1 MNPLIQELIDLNIIN
16 RDEITEYFPRV
27 RDREDVSALKC
38 NESGVIFLNR
48 VDHMAE
54 SYYNEKSG
62 TSYWNEG
69 GRTQA
74 LLETKEDDDRRFN
87 QFKSLIE
94 NKKYCDI
101 GCGLGGVLER
111 MSNLTSQ
118 AQGVELQKEIR
129 EFLNSTGFKISDSID
144 KIDSDFDVITMFHV
158 FEHIISPLSFLKS
171 LHGKLKTGGKVV
183 IEVPHANDAL
193 LKSFDLDSFKA
204 FTLWSEHLILHTHKS
219 LQTYLEKAGF
229 KNVQIQGFQRFPLAN
244 HLYWLQ
250 KGKPGGQNI
259 LKNFNTEELNQA
271 YAQRLEAIG
280 ETDTIIAIAEK

>member
-16 RDEITEYFPRV
+16 QHQIVDYFPRV

-69 GRTQA
+69 GRNQA

-87 QFKSLIE
+87 QFKSLVE

-111 MSNLTSQ
+111 MSKLTGTSTRCR
-118 AQGVELQKEIR
+118 VTKR
-129 EFLNSTGFKISDSID
+129 NS
-144 KIDSDFDVITMFHV
+144 
-158 FEHIISPLSFLKS
+158 
-171 LHGKLKTGGKVV
+171 
-183 IEVPHANDAL
+183 
-193 LKSFDLDSFKA
+193 
-204 FTLWSEHLILHTHKS
+204 
-219 LQTYLEKAGF
+219 
-229 KNVQIQGFQRFPLAN
+229 
-244 HLYWLQ
+244 
-250 KGKPGGQNI
+250 
-259 LKNFNTEELNQA
+259 
-271 YAQRLEAIG
+271 
-280 ETDTIIAIAEK
+280 